1 MIGTPQSL
9 RPVLPITCYEETP
22 VHLPTPELRGHFVET
37 AGPCNQVF
45 HAPGRK
51 QRAVGLQTL
60 YSNVLGISHDA
71 SLPQLRRFLGFR
83 AQANRTYA
91 GHRGKRTSVL
101 LDTLCFVQVCDALF
115 RHYVTDVVAVNHDR
129 SYRHACFFPHFN
141 SVQGLDERGYVA
153 LCECLHS
160 LNHQLSSPGGRTWIC
175 LQIEPGRTRVSAAM
189 RIVSH
194 VRRAAKAA
202 NSTCCDCG

>member
-45 HAPGRK
+45 HAPSRK

-60 YSNVLGISHDA
+60 YSNVLGISNDA
-71 SLPQLRRFLGFR
+71 SLPQLCRFLGFR

-91 GHRGKRTSVL
+91 SHRGKRTAAL
-101 LDTLCFVQVCDALF
+101 LHTLGFVEVCDALF
-115 RHYVTDVVAVNHDR
+115 RHYMTDVVPVNHDGAIGMPAFLPT
-129 SYRHACFFPHFN
+129 STA
-141 SVQGLDERGYVA
+141 S
-153 LCECLHS
+153 
-160 LNHQLSSPGGRTWIC
+160 
-175 LQIEPGRTRVSAAM
+175 RVSTNAGTSPFAN
-189 RIVSH
+189 VST
-194 VRRAAKAA
+194 V
-202 NSTCCDCG
+202 